1 MCGQAIETHAPKG
14 LGMPLED
21 HTMLARAVE
30 RNWRSAWAALGLVD
44 AEPHSVVD
52 DTSAFL
58 RVYTPGVS
66 ESLLNLVMSYRS
78 SEPVTPEAT
87 LATLGPY
94 LERRL
99 PVQWWL
105 LLGDE
110 PAGLRESLRVIGMES
125 WGGATALAL
134 PLETWSPSFHPSAPD
149 LEFLRVATWEEGMA
163 ALRVISEVFFVA
175 PEPMRRWTVDNPAF
189 SLYAARWQGRVVA
202 GLTTL
207 QRDGVVGVYN
217 VATLGGARRRGIA
230 GNLVIH
236 ALREA
241 AREGA
246 RLATLTA
253 TPQALRLYSELGF
266 RSVGVIEQ
274 WVPGPYLARRLNGA
288 LEEQT
293 DRSYA

>member
-1 MCGQAIETHAPKG
+1 MS
-14 LGMPLED
+14 LED
-21 HTMLARAVE
+21 LTALARAVE
-30 RNWRSAWAALGLVD
+30 RNWHYAWAALGAVET
-44 AEPHSVVD
+44 EPRSIVD
-52 DTSAFL
+52 DTSGFL
-58 RVYTPGVS
+58 RVYTPGIS
-66 ESLLNLVMSYRS
+66 ESLLNLVMSYQS
-78 SEPVTPEAT
+78 PEPVAPEDVIDT
-87 LATLGPY
+87 LSPY
-94 LERRL
+94 RQRGL
-99 PVQWWL
+99 PAQWWL

-110 PAGLRESLRVIGMES
+110 PVGLRDSLRAIGMES

-134 PLETWSPSFHPSAPD
+134 PLETWTLSFHPPLPD
-149 LEFLRVATWEEGMA
+149 LELLRVTSWDERMA

-189 SLYAARWQGRVVA
+189 SLYAARWQGRIVA

-217 VATLGGARRRGIA
+217 VATASSARRMGVA

-241 AREGA
+241 ANQGA

-253 TPQALRLYSELGF
+253 TPQALRLYGELGF

-274 WVPGPYLARRLNGA
+274 WLPGPRLAHQLTGA
-288 LEEQT
+288 GAAHGG
-293 DRSYA
+293 RFYA